1 MENQKFIVEFVVR
14 KHDPDES
21 QIVRLTAD
29 VRTAVNLMALLPA
42 IENVCSIALIRL

>member
-1 MENQKFIVEFVVR
+1 MENKKFTVEFVVR

-29 VRTAVNLMALLPA
+29 VRTAVSLMALLPA
-42 IENVCSIALIRL
+42 FDNVYSITLIRS

>member
-1 MENQKFIVEFVVR
+1 MENQKFTVEFVVR
-14 KHDPDES
+14 KDDES

-42 IENVCSIALIRL
+42 IDNVNSITLKRL